1 MTQKI
6 AVSVFFGNAPPFD
19 FTAEVFDGEIQSCLK
34 RYVGVLGAGG
44 FVWKVGDFTKSG
56 QNVWQG
62 VIELECGDFKYFKA
76 ILTGMPSIARSRCRV
91 DVTS

>member
-6 AVSVFFGNAPPFD
+6 AVSVFFGILPPFD
-19 FTAEVFDGEIQSCLK
+19 FTAEVFDGEVQSCLK
-34 RYVGVLGAGG
+34 RSVGVLGAGG

-62 VIELECGDFKYFKA
+62 FIELQLGDLKFFKA
-76 ILTGMPSIARSRCRV
+76 ILTGIPSIARSRCRV
-91 DVTS
+91 DVTN